1 MAHQSYNANA
11 HPTLPNR
18 VAPSKTDLCN
28 MALAKLGSSRLQ
40 LSNFDTDT
48 GNTKD
53 QLALQFDTTL
63 EQLVRM
69 HRWNCCKKRSI
80 LYPYSYTFETNDTY
94 QNAMTV
100 AGTQFV
106 SLILNDNANSTFANP
121 PTFWKNKTTGNF
133 TDYYGYKQPTYS
145 QFSNLNSSNFA
156 STSVPQTYVDIA
168 DTDGADDITEQ
179 NIFMHLHPTIKQD
192 GNAYWE
198 LAIEETATTNLG
210 GGSTYNIVALEMGD
224 NFFPPVGNF
233 TTAGA
238 NFNTSAPEAVPS
250 KDGIT
255 EAVTKQI
262 NSSGTTATVTYTS
275 HKFLVGDVVIVSSAT
290 ADGSI
295 YNGTFN
301 VVSVA
306 TDGNSFTY
314 TLPSTPSS
322 SPVNASI
329 QQHAMKH
336 TYTLTRDR
344 GSFGFEYMYGLPSDC
359 VRVESL
365 SKNKNNTH
373 IKYINEFSIEGQ
385 AIHTDCEKGYLLY
398 FGLPETY
405 QMDSL
410 FREAFVTLLAHNISY
425 TITGDLTISKF
436 LLGQFNNVIMPEARR
451 VNGFEGNRLPV
462 VDSEFL
468 EATFT
473 SGSSINNSYPPF
485 SQTSY
490 GTL

>member
-18 VAPSKTDLCN
+18 VAPSKTNLCN
-28 MALAKLGSSRLQ
+28 IALSKLGSSRLQ

-48 GNTKD
+48 GSTKD

-80 LYPYSYTFETNDTY
+80 LYPYSYTFETFDTY
-94 QNAMTV
+94 KNEMTR
-100 AGTQFV
+100 AGSQFV

-179 NIFMHLHPTIKQD
+179 NTFMHLHPTIKQD

-198 LAIEETATTNLG
+198 FRMEETATDTGYNL
-210 GGSTYNIVALEMGD
+210 VAVEMGD
-224 NFFPPVGNF
+224 NFFPPVGDI

-238 NFNTSAPEAVPS
+238 NFNTPADA
-250 KDGIT
+250 
-255 EAVTKQI
+255 AVT
-262 NSSGTTATVTYTS
+262 
-275 HKFLVGDVVIVSSAT
+275 LRSSA
-290 ADGSI
+290 SEMN
-295 YNGTFN
+295 Y
-301 VVSVA
+301 
-306 TDGNSFTY
+306 
-314 TLPSTPSS
+314 
-322 SPVNASI
+322 
-329 QQHAMKH
+329 

-359 VRVESL
+359 VRVESIATERDIT
-365 SKNKNNTH
+365 SVR
-373 IKYINEFSIEGQ
+373 YINEFSVEGQ
-385 AIHTDCEKGYLLY
+385 AIHTNCEKGYLLY
-398 FGLPETY
+398 FGLPEIY

-410 FREAFVTLLAHNISY
+410 FREAFTTLLACNISIP
-425 TITGDLTISKF
+425 ITGDIKMSK
-436 LLGQFNNVIMPEARR
+436 LLLQQFNEIIMPEARR

-468 EATFT
+468 EATYV
-473 SGSSINNSYPPF
+473 SSSTYNSSFPPF

-490 GTL
+490 GTFE